1 MDKIKQGFAQ
11 IPNQLIYD
19 ENIGNEAKVLFC
31 YIKSLSD
38 NYRNLRN
45 SNLCR
50 KLGVSVNTLQKAK
63 KELVDNGYLIIHRLS
78 SANRYTLRLPK
89 NRVIRVS
96 KSKQPDYPK
105 IGYHLESNN
114 NSNNNNSNKK
124 KFKGFK
130 K

>member
-1 MDKIKQGFAQ
+1 MDKIQRGFAQ

-19 ENIGNEAKVLFC
+19 SKLSNDAKLLFC

-45 SNLCR
+45 SNLCN
-50 KLGVSVNTLQKAK
+50 KLNCSVNTLQKAK

-78 SANRYTLRLPK
+78 SANKYVLRLPK
-89 NRVIRVS
+89 ISVKRVS
-96 KSKQPDYPK
+96 KFKQSDYPK
-105 IGYHLESNN
+105 FGEYYKSNN
-114 NSNNNNSNKK
+114 NNNNNNSNKR
-124 KFKGFK
+124 FKGFK